1 MIEKLTDQE
10 KVQYVK
16 IAKFF
21 TGWLELHSH
30 PEEDDDFH
38 RTIRMSAL
46 TYLSLYENF
55 LELYKY
61 VVQKDYINPK
71 NNSKLH

>member
-10 KVQYVK
+10 KVQYVTT
-16 IAKFF
+16 AKFF
-21 TGWLELHSH
+21 TGWLGLHPH

-55 LELYKY
+55 LELYKHMA
-61 VVQKDYINPK
+61 QKDYIIPK
-71 NNSKLH
+71 NNKKLH